1 LKEVGYNRRLSSKKE
16 KMAKANPQIKAEP
29 RTILGR
35 KVKNLRKQ
43 GILPATIYGYELDPI
58 SIQINTKEIEKVFD
72 EVGESGLVEILVE
85 DKVLPVLLRN
95 PQYGAVSDD
104 LMHIDCYKVNLKEKI
119 TATVPVELI
128 GESPAVKAGNILVQ
142 ISNEVEVEAL
152 PADLPDNFEIDISI
166 LEDLEQVITVA
177 DIKIG
182 TDKVEMVTP
191 GDQVIVKLEEPK
203 EEEEPLPTEEEVA
216 PGDVPATE
224 QKGETEEGGEAKAEE
239 EKAE

>member
-1 LKEVGYNRRLSSKKE
+1 
-16 KMAKANPQIKAEP
+16 M
-29 RTILGR
+29 
-35 KVKNLRKQ
+35 
-43 GILPATIYGYELDPI
+43 
-58 SIQINTKEIEKVFD
+58 
-72 EVGESGLVEILVE
+72 
-85 DKVLPVLLRN
+85 
-95 PQYGAVSDD
+95 
-104 LMHIDCYKVNLKEKI
+104 
-119 TATVPVELI
+119 
-128 GESPAVKAGNILVQ
+128 
-142 ISNEVEVEAL
+142 EAL